1 MSKSNLNF
9 GVFNHEAGPAQHG
22 CGLNPDHVPELPARQ
37 FQLLLADQPER
48 VTVLR

>member
-9 GVFNHEAGPAQHG
+9 RVFNHEAGPAQHG
-22 CGLNPDHVPELPARQ
+22 CGLTPDHVPGLPARQ
-37 FQLLLADQPER
+37 FQSLLAVQPER